1 MAFVAKNNL
10 SSAEKELK
18 EIEKLRTNKDVEELI
33 IWEINSAGILIKIAY
48 EVLSGEIAAK
58 NKNYVVAIDHLKK
71 AVEQEYTLRYD
82 EPPTWFYPCSQN
94 LGAVLIEAGKYAEAE
109 KVYLKNLE
117 DVPENGWA
125 LFGLHQSVL
134 KQNRIDEAGEI
145 QKRFNEAWKNADVT
159 LTSSRIM

>member
-1 MAFVAKNNL
+1 MC
-10 SSAEKELK
+10 
-18 EIEKLRTNKDVEELI
+18 IRD
-33 IWEINSAGILIKIAY
+33 
-48 EVLSGEIAAK
+48 
-58 NKNYVVAIDHLKK
+58 
-71 AVEQEYTLRYD
+71 R
-82 EPPTWFYPCSQN
+82 FYPCSQN

-117 DVPENGWA
+117 DVPENGWS